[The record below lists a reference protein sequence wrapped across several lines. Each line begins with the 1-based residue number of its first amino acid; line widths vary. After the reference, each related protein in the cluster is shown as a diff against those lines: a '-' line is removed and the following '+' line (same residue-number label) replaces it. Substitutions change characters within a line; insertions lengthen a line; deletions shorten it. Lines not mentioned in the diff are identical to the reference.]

1 MIASEQITGKLWNLC
16 GRDHNETEQVLVVS
30 VFQSKGKRGEGGE
43 ESGRGTLWGPGKN
56 INFCTHNLSC
66 LCLILF
72 KQPVVRLIEEAS
84 CRGLKEVRFVTW
96 HNQYILNIKDGFQQN
111 ACFRREIKR
120 RPLLRSCVVLM
131 PFLQYVPQQNWNC
144 VCSVCWCVH
153 RNCIH

>member
-1 MIASEQITGKLWNLC
+1 MKSVVVGEITTKLSRFWWSACFRAREREGREGKK
-16 GRDHNETEQVLVVS
+16 VV
-30 VFQSKGKRGEGGE
+30 EGLFE
-43 ESGRGTLWGPGKN
+43 VPGKN
-56 INFCTHNLSC
+56 TNFCTRNLSC

-131 PFLQYVPQQNWNC
+131 PFLQYVPQQNRNC
-144 VCSVCWCVH
+144 ICSVCWCVH
-153 RNCIH
+153 ENCIH